1 MTQVISAILS
11 LAFTESIFLS
21 AAELGED
28 RFINTYK
35 SFTEST
41 HYLIPMNFADKV
53 SVWLK

>member
-28 RFINTYK
+28 RFISTYK